1 MDEFTIY
8 CIGDSAFLEQI
19 LNGVAM
25 ITGSGDFL
33 VLVKVGLLLGIFLI
47 AFQAILNPNQGIQFQ
62 HALLAFVVY
71 SIMYGPRA
79 TAIVQDVYTG
89 QARVVANV
97 PYGVAATGGIVSSV
111 GYNVTALFEQAFS
124 VPRMTE
130 HGYAS
135 ALTSLATLRR
145 KTLDPVALG
154 KADEPTPGT
163 EFTRS
168 WYNYI
173 KECTLVGVD
182 LGLKSEREILSNPDT
197 LMALRFNSDIYGTD
211 IYLNGTTVHA
221 TCTDAWTQLSSLTN
235 SAQFQTKLQEVLA
248 DSMGVAAVDV
258 QAAVQNALTYLTG
271 ATVSA
276 QQYMI
281 ASVLLPIYQE
291 GMVGRQ
297 LDDQAF
303 THAVMARDAIEK
315 RNTQWAAE
323 QSLFMS
329 IVRPMMT
336 FFEGFTYAVT
346 PIMAFL
352 IAMGAFGI
360 AIAGR
365 YLLTLL
371 WIQAWTPTLA
381 IVNLY
386 IHMSA
391 ERKMA
396 AMIGGADK
404 ILPAFDAILTLDT
417 SLQNWL
423 STGGMLAASVPAISM
438 LLVYG
443 GSAVAAT
450 SMARRLQGSDHI
462 NENIATP
469 SAVETGA
476 VHQRAPM
483 YSADTIG
490 GTRFAG
496 AERALPAFDMA
507 DNRAMAISSSLGSS
521 RAVDDILKHSTDVGR
536 ATMAER
542 GEADKLIASKARE
555 IGSKVGLSEGD
566 TQKLAGVLTGAMGA
580 GGSAAG
586 IAGRVQG
593 MVESQFG
600 TETATK
606 LNTELSDTMG
616 ATGLQDLSAAYRESL
631 SRDVGAGHSNAFTE
645 RLSADER
652 KSLDAAHSL
661 GMRSSVKLD
670 DLSNLTLKNE
680 QVRKSLEEAIQR
692 FGLGARVSDMASMY
706 ERQYGMGSAQA
717 RVAASYAALDNL
729 AAGGAAD
736 ANTALLET
744 ASAILGHGA
753 GHEYAVPNASAR
765 DLSSNELDRRAW
777 QTDATATSQ
786 LVSVNPA
793 VQSRSWRSGVR
804 DAGEQTIGGI
814 AGQQAAA
821 IVGRLR
827 HNLGSDSEGLS
838 ALNNSNWTRSSV
850 EAAFATGKGIQDSL
864 KEAGMGFGGLMV
876 VADGIV
882 SGGWQEGKRRYEDMQ
897 TTIRNEAISYAQREL
912 GLTRPQAELWAAEQT
927 NTFLRTANAAGA
939 PWGFQLAST
948 RELREA
954 VVKEIGNSADASAI
968 SDAVVAHART
978 GVGTYAG
985 LVAQY
990 NSARGLR

>member
-8 CIGDSAFLEQI
+8 SIGDAAFLEQI

-33 VLVKVGLLLGIFLI
+33 DLVKIGLLLGIFLI
-47 AFQAILNPNQGIQFQ
+47 AFQAILHPNQGIQFQ
-62 HALLAFVVY
+62 HALLAFIVY

-79 TAIVQDVYTG
+79 TVIIEDVYTG
-89 QARVVANV
+89 QTRVVANV

-135 ALTSLATLRR
+135 ALASIATVRR

-173 KECTLVGVD
+173 KECTLVGID
-182 LGLKSEREILSNPDT
+182 LGLKTEREILSNPDT
-197 LMALRFNSDIYGTD
+197 VTALRFNSDIYGTD
-211 IYLNGTTVHA
+211 IYISGATVHA
-221 TCTDAWTQLSSLTN
+221 TCTEAWTQLSNLTN
-235 SAQFQTKLQEVLA
+235 SAQFHTKLHEVLA
-248 DSMGVAAVDV
+248 ESMGVAPVDV
-258 QAAVQNALTYLTG
+258 QPAVQNALTYLTG
-271 ATVSA
+271 ATVNA

-352 IAMGAFGI
+352 IAMGTFGI
-360 AIAGR
+360 SIAGR

-386 IHMSA
+386 MHMSA
-391 ERKMA
+391 EKKMD
-396 AMIGGADK
+396 AMMSAADK
-404 ILPAFDAILTLDT
+404 VLPAFDAILTLDT

-443 GSAVAAT
+443 GTAVAAT

-462 NENIATP
+462 NEGVATP
-469 SAVETGA
+469 NAVDTGA

-483 YSADTIG
+483 YSGDMVG
-490 GTRFAG
+490 GTRYSGAG
-496 AERALPAFDMA
+496 RALPSLDMA

-521 RAVDDILKHSTDVGR
+521 RAVDDVLRHSTDVGR
-536 ATMAER
+536 AALAER
-542 GEADKLIASKARE
+542 GEADKLIAGKARE
-555 IGSKVGLSEGD
+555 IASKVGLSEGD
-566 TQKLAGVLTGAMGA
+566 TQKLAGVLTGAMGM

-586 IAGRVQG
+586 ISGRVQG
-593 MVESQFG
+593 MIESQFG
-600 TETATK
+600 TETATR
-606 LNTELSDTMG
+606 LNKELTNSFG
-616 ATGLQDLSAAYRESL
+616 ATGLKDLSAAYRESL
-631 SRDVGAGHSNAFTE
+631 SRDVSAGHSNAFTD

-652 KSLDAAHSL
+652 KALDASQSL

-670 DLSNLTLKNE
+670 DLSNLTLQNDHAH
-680 QVRKSLEEAIQR
+680 RSLQGAIQR
-692 FGLGARVSDMASMY
+692 LGLGGKVADMASVY
-706 ERQYGMGSAQA
+706 ERQYGLGSDQA

-729 AAGGAAD
+729 AAGGSSEANAAV
-736 ANTALLET
+736 LGV
-744 ASAILGHGA
+744 ASSVLGHGA
-753 GHEYAVPNASAR
+753 GHGSAMPNASAR
-765 DLSSNELDRRAW
+765 DLSSGELDRRAW

-786 LVSVNPA
+786 LLSTNPA
-793 VQSRSWRSGVR
+793 AQAGAWRAGVR
-804 DAGEQTIGGI
+804 NAADQQIGGI
-814 AGQQAAA
+814 AGQQADT
-821 IVGRLR
+821 IVDRLR
-827 HNLGSDSEGLS
+827 HNLGSDSEGLG

-864 KEAGMGFGGLMV
+864 KQAGMGFAGLMV
-876 VADGIV
+876 VADGV
-882 SGGWQEGKRRYEDMQ
+882 MEGGWEEGKRRYEDMQ
-897 TTIRNEAISYAQREL
+897 ATIRDEAINYAQDEL
-912 GLTRPQAELWAAEQT
+912 GLTRAQAELWAAEQT

-939 PWGFQLAST
+939 PWGFELEST
-948 RELREA
+948 REQREA
-954 VVKEIGNSADASAI
+954 VAQEVGNAADASII

-978 GVGTYAG
+978 GVSTYSG